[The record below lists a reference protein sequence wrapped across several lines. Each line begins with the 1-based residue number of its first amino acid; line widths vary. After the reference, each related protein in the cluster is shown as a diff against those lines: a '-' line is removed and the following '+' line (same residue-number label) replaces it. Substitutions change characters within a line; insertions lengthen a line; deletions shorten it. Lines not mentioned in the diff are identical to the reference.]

1 MDLNHFDRIGHRIG
15 RVGRIAD
22 RGSGNLRRL
31 LIQPRRPGEAFS
43 TRSTPPV
50 YGRVETVPADAVAD
64 EGTKE
69 TYFSARVVLDPEDVP
84 RIPQPLRIT
93 AG

>member
-1 MDLNHFDRIGHRIG
+1 
-15 RVGRIAD
+15 V
-22 RGSGNLRRL
+22 S
-31 LIQPRRPGEAFS
+31 
-43 TRSTPPV
+43 
-50 YGRVETVPADAVAD
+50 ADAVVD